1 MHYVEY
7 VNDDRSYC
15 HASEKVDFMR
25 KVSKGLLLPILGIN
39 SCLKPDKMYKKWFLI
54 FSYIYIYIERNIKYI
69 ICTVIVN
76 YAGYKIHS
84 CNINVQ
90 EK

>member
-15 HASEKVDFMR
+15 HASERADFIR
-25 KVSKGLLLPILGIN
+25 KVSKGLLLPISRIN
-39 SCLKPDKMYKKWFLI
+39 SCLKPDKMYKKWFSI
-54 FSYIYIYIERNIKYI
+54 FSCIERNIKYI

>member
-39 SCLKPDKMYKKWFLI
+39 SCLKPDKMYKKWFSI
-54 FSYIYIYIERNIKYI
+54 FSYIYIYI
-69 ICTVIVN
+69 
-76 YAGYKIHS
+76 
-84 CNINVQ
+84 
-90 EK
+90 